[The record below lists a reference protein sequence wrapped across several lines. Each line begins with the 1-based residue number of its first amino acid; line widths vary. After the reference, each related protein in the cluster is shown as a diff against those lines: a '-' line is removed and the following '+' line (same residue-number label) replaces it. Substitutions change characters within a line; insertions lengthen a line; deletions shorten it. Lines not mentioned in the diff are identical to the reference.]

1 MPIKLAVGLPA
12 YRGIIASGQAKM
24 FMEIGA
30 ALAKSKEAIQLIM
43 IADIDVCG
51 VDRARNM
58 LVAHAMKQGADW
70 LLMVDSDTWV
80 DAGQD
85 LIRMVIEA
93 PQDAALVGAAVRV
106 RGTGALN
113 VFRVDDKTDEMVAI
127 TADEMTTIKLGTSKR
142 YEEVDA
148 IGGAVIAINLHRI
161 HNVDFR
167 WRYKENGRSVSE
179 DINFCQ
185 NLRAFDEKVYLDTRV
200 HTKHVDKAG
209 VLST

>member
-24 FMEIGA
+24 YMEIGA
-30 ALAKSKEAIQLIM
+30 ALAKNKEAIQLIM

-106 RGTGALN
+106 RGTGSLN
-113 VFRVDDKTDEMVAI
+113 VFRMNMKTDELEAI
-127 TADEMTTIKLGTSKR
+127 KGWLDHHR

-200 HTKHVDKAG
+200 RTKHVDKAG